1 MKTLK
6 KFLKWT
12 GIAVLLI
19 GIIVGVL
26 YMVYLRPIMSK
37 MQETSTIQMDSQ
49 LTLVI
54 GGGGNSAIFN
64 SSDKVVVIDTK
75 MDAAAKN
82 FHDKVIQMAGNK
94 PITIINTHLH
104 PDHTGGNELYK
115 GATIIAGGNYTQDE
129 WEKDAAKNSM
139 PTVWLKDKQDIYLDN
154 DTLSIFNLPYT
165 AHTISD
171 VMVYDHH
178 RKILFVGDII
188 LNKQAPVLM
197 GKADVNGYMQA
208 FEYVT
213 GHFDIETIVP
223 GHGKMSDKTLVNTFR
238 QYFIDM
244 KMASKYPADKK
255 MLVAK
260 YSDWMQIPIFMS
272 PGATIEYFEKHP

>member
-1 MKTLK
+1 MKILK
-6 KFLKWT
+6 KILKWT
-12 GIAVLLI
+12 GIVVLFLAML
-19 GIIVGVL
+19 VGVL
-26 YMVYLRPIMSK
+26 YLVYFRPIMSK

-49 LTLVI
+49 LTLVT

-75 MDAAAKN
+75 MDDAAKN

-154 DTLSIFNLPYT
+154 DTLTVFNLPY
-165 AHTISD
+165 
-171 VMVYDHH
+171 
-178 RKILFVGDII
+178 
-188 LNKQAPVLM
+188 N
-197 GKADVNGYMQA
+197 
-208 FEYVT
+208 
-213 GHFDIETIVP
+213 
-223 GHGKMSDKTLVNTFR
+223 
-238 QYFIDM
+238 
-244 KMASKYPADKK
+244 
-255 MLVAK
+255 
-260 YSDWMQIPIFMS
+260 
-272 PGATIEYFEKHP
+272 

>member
-6 KFLKWT
+6 KILKWA
-12 GIAVLLI
+12 GIIVLLLA
-19 GIIVGVL
+19 IIVGVL
-26 YMVYLRPIMSK
+26 YMVYLKPFFGK
-37 MQETSTIQMDSQ
+37 MKETSTIEVDSQ
-49 LTLVI
+49 LTLVL

-64 SSDKVVVIDTK
+64 SADKVVVIDTK
-75 MDAAAKN
+75 MDDAAKN
-82 FHDKVIQMAGNK
+82 LHDKVIQIAGNK

-115 GATIIAGGNYTQDE
+115 GATIIAGGNYTPKE
-129 WEKDAAKNSM
+129 WETDAAKNSM
-139 PTVWLKDKQDIYLDN
+139 PTVWLKDHEDIYLDN
-154 DTLSIFNLPYT
+154 DTLTVFNLQYA

-171 VMVYDHH
+171 IMVYDHH
-178 RKILFVGDII
+178 RKILFSGDVI

-197 GKADVNGYMQA
+197 GNADVNGYMQA

-213 GHFDIETIVP
+213 SHFDIKSIVP
-223 GHGKMSDKTLVNTFR
+223 GHGKMSDKNLIDTFR

-260 YSDWMQIPIFMS
+260 YADWMQIPIFMS
-272 PGATIEYFEKHP
+272 PGATISYFEKHP